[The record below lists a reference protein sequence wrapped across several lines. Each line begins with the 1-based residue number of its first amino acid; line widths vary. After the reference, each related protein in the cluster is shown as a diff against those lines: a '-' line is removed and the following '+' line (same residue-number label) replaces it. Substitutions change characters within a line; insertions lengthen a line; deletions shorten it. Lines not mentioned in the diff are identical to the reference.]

1 MRKEEFCIEDAFRV
15 EKNDEVLFISIQ
27 PRFCE
32 LIRKGEKTV
41 ELRKRLPKKLPKFAI
56 VYESAPTKKAT
67 FIIKIR
73 KFDAAPTKVIWER
86 YSKRCAISK
95 SHFDEY
101 YRGSKQ
107 SVALII
113 EKVMPL
119 GQSISR
125 KVLEKYSLAPPQ
137 DYRYATKEEIMNIM
151 KVRSK

>member
-1 MRKEEFCIEDAFRV
+1 MRKGEFCIEDAFRV
-15 EKNDEVLFISIQ
+15 EENDEVLLISIQ
-27 PRFCE
+27 PRFSE
-32 LIRKGEKTV
+32 LILQGKKTV

-86 YSKRCAISK
+86 YSKKCAISK
-95 SHFDEY
+95 SYFNEY
-101 YRGSKQ
+101 YRGSTQ

-119 GQSISR
+119 DKSISR
-125 KVLEKYSLAPPQ
+125 AMLEKHGLMPPQ
-137 DYRYATKEEIMNIM
+137 DYRYASKEAMMAIAKN
-151 KVRSK
+151 